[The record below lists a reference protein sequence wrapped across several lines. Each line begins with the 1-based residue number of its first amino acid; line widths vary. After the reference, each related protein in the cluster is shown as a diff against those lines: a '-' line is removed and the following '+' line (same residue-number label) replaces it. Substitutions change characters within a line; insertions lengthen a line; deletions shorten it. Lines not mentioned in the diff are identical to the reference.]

1 MPGRRVL
8 VQSLTGIRIRIL
20 TISRYTCTDQ
30 TPTFFGCCTSNP
42 CNGVGCPSSDLR
54 AAGMGTGSGPD
65 FSVNDSSYWPNVF
78 CAHGQWWTC
87 AEQTPS
93 FQGCC
98 ISNPCANAGCPMGN
112 LFPAAFGT
120 VSSTT
125 PAPTSTASAW
135 SSIQTTNSLMQTT
148 SSSIT
153 SASFSTKSTSSS
165 STSTFQSTT
174 LTTSAAMATTSS
186 SSAHLPTPTP
196 SPGPNIA
203 AIAGGA
209 AGGSFA
215 GVLLLLI
222 IAFVIWRCRRRRKS
236 NASPESDPSNPRFG
250 PKGPNSPYNDGQYI
264 HSSLHEHTDSVD
276 VDAYY
281 PGQPGKPT
289 QTPSPPS
296 YQSPQRS
303 PNRNQYTYEI
313 DSTELHEIDGSRAPD
328 PREIN
333 ADGRIEGGAAH
344 GLGLDHVAELPNNS
358 RSLRMSR

>member
-8 VQSLTGIRIRIL
+8 VQSLTGVRVRIL
-20 TISRYTCTDQ
+20 TAPRYTCTDQ

-120 VSSTT
+120 VSSAASTSTSKIT
-125 PAPTSTASAW
+125 PAS
-135 SSIQTTNSLMQTT
+135 SSIQTASSSTQTI
-148 SSSIT
+148 SSSIKLT
-153 SASFSTKSTSSS
+153 ASS
-165 STSTFQSTT
+165 STSSFQLTT
-174 LTTSAAMATTSS
+174 MTTSAAMATTST
-186 SSAHLPTPTP
+186 SSAGLPTPTT

-236 NASPESDPSNPRFG
+236 NASPESDPSNPTFG
-250 PKGPNSPYNDGQYI
+250 PKGLNSSYNDGQYI
-264 HSSLHEHTDSVD
+264 HSCLHEHADGVD
-276 VDAYY
+276 VEAYY
-281 PGQPGKPT
+281 PRQPGKTNESPG
-289 QTPSPPS
+289 PPS
-296 YQSPQRS
+296 YQSPHRS
-303 PNRNQYTYEI
+303 PNRNRYAYEI
-313 DSTELHEIDGSRAPD
+313 DSTELHEIDGGRAPD

-333 ADGRIEGGAAH
+333 ADGRIEEGAAH